1 MAQILSNSCIDI
13 SKGII
18 QVVHGAGDDGQ
29 EEEILRLQQVKRVSK
44 RSMSRMPYFYLIAIY
59 VVYTSCAGE

>member
-1 MAQILSNSCIDI
+1 MAQISSNSCIHT

-44 RSMSRMPYFYLIAIY
+44 RPMSMMPYFYLIAIY
-59 VVYTSCAGE
+59 VVYTSCTRE